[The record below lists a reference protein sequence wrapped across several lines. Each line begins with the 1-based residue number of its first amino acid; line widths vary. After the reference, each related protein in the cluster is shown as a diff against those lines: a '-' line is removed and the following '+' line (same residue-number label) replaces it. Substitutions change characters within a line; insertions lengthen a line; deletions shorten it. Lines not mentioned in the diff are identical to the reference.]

1 MTTLSRQRAWQT
13 AHVGVDRRA
22 LRITLPASL
31 VSDAEALANAQGV
44 SVPGL
49 VAAALTYA
57 QLHPGAVLA
66 LLPVIE
72 RTQDMR
78 FRPRQKPQG
87 RSRG

>member
-22 LRITLPASL
+22 LRITLPSDL
-31 VSDAEALANAQGV
+31 VADAEAFAHQHGL

-57 QLHPGAVLA
+57 QHHPDAVLP
-66 LLPVIE
+66 LVPVIE
-72 RTQDMR
+72 RTQGMR
-78 FRPRQKPQG
+78 FRPPVQPKG
-87 RSRG
+87 RSRD